1 MTRKEILEKLTPI
14 FQEVFN
20 DNEMEVKLEL
30 TSDDID
36 EWSSVSQALLI
47 TEIEQKFAIRF
58 KLLEVAKMDN
68 VGTIVSI
75 IEEKI
80 V

>member
-20 DNEMEVKLEL
+20 DNEMEVNLEL

-68 VGTIVSI
+68 VGTIVSF

>member
-20 DNEMEVKLEL
+20 DNEMEVNLEL